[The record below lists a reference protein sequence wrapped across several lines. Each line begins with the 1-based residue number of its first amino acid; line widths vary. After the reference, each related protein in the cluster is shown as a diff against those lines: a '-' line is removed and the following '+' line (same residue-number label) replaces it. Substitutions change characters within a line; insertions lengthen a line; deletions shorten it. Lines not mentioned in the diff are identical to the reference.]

1 MSQPPPPGSAPL
13 THESLAELRHNLR
26 TPVNHIVGYAEM
38 LAEDAT
44 GPALAGRRAHLEE
57 TIAAARD
64 ILALIASMLGSNHAD
79 VSRGDV
85 ARLYEALR
93 QPRQRIVSAVTAVLG
108 APDAQQDA
116 SLAEDLGRVLA
127 AAGRLAGP
135 ADASAVSGVPVSDAP
150 AGQDAEGTGAGGD
163 ASAAAAEN
171 GTGGP
176 RQARILVVDDVED
189 NREVLRRRLTREGHA
204 VETAENG
211 RRALELVRQ
220 KRFDLVLLDVRMPE
234 LDGYEVLE
242 TLKGSAVTRDIPV
255 VMISAL
261 DELAGIVRCIE
272 RGAEDYLHKPFDP
285 VLLRARI
292 NACLEKKR
300 LRDQEVEYLD
310 RVNQVIDAA
319 TAVEAGTYQHAAL
332 ATLARRADELG
343 RLARVFDNMVV
354 QMKAREERLR
364 DQVRDLR
371 QEIGIARRDSRE
383 MSASVDGGNLR
394 IGERLSHRYEIISVL
409 GRGGMGTV
417 YRARDL
423 ELDEEIAIKTLR
435 PELLTDATL
444 LARFKDE
451 IRLARRLSDQN
462 IVRTHDFGEWSG
474 VCFLTMEY
482 VEGITVRELLDTRG
496 RLGISSTLAI
506 ATQLA
511 HSLSVAHDHG
521 VIHRDIK
528 PQNLLLDDAGV
539 LKVMDFGVARLA
551 ERSST
556 LTEAGLVLGTPAY
569 MPPEQLLAEQV
580 DARSDLYAAGVVLYE
595 CLTGKPPFEAA
606 SVTSLVAKLLTQE
619 ARPPAAVNAD
629 IPPALSAL
637 IMRLLAKK
645 PEDRV
650 QSAAELSEQ
659 LMGLG

>member
-1 MSQPPPPGSAPL
+1 MSQPPHVSPGAGAATPFTPEAL
-13 THESLAELRHNLR
+13 GELRHDLR
-26 TPVNHIVGYAEM
+26 TPVNHIIGYAEM
-38 LAEDAT
+38 LAEDAA
-44 GPALAGRRAHLEE
+44 GPELASRRAHLDEVL
-57 TIAAARD
+57 AAARN
-64 ILALIASMLGSNHAD
+64 ILSLINSTLGPNHTD
-79 VSRGDV
+79 VRAGDLS
-85 ARLYEALR
+85 RLYESLR
-93 QPRQRIVSAVTAVLG
+93 APRQRIVAAVSAVLG

-116 SLAEDLGRVLA
+116 SLADDLGRILA

-135 ADASAVSGVPVSDAP
+135 ADATQANGKTANGGQASGAP
-150 AGQDAEGTGAGGD
+150 AGQDATGAATD
-163 ASAAAAEN
+163 N
-171 GTGGP
+171 GAGP

-204 VETAENG
+204 VETAGNG
-211 RRALELVRQ
+211 RQALELVQQR
-220 KRFDLVLLDVRMPE
+220 RFDLVLLDVLMPE
-234 LDGYEVLE
+234 LDGYAVLE
-242 TLKGSAVTRDIPV
+242 TLKGNPATRDIPV

-261 DELAGIVRCIE
+261 DELPGIVRCIE

-300 LRDQEVEYLD
+300 LRDQEVEYLE
-310 RVNQVIDAA
+310 RVGQVIEAA
-319 TAVEAGTYQHAAL
+319 TAVEAGTYKHESL
-332 ATLARRADELG
+332 APLARRADELG

-354 QMKAREERLR
+354 QMKAREGRLR

-371 QEIGIARRDSRE
+371 QEIGVARRDTRE
-383 MSASVDGGNLR
+383 MSAMVDGGNLR
-394 IGERLSHRYEIISVL
+394 SGERFSHRYEIIGVL

-423 ELDEEIAIKTLR
+423 ELDEEVAIKTLR

-444 LARFKDE
+444 LGRFKDE
-451 IRLARRLSDQN
+451 IKLARRLSDQN

-474 VCFLTMEY
+474 VCYLTMEY

-496 RLGISSTLAI
+496 KLGISSTLAI
-506 ATQLA
+506 AGQLA
-511 HSLSVAHDHG
+511 HSLQVAHEHG

-528 PQNLLLDDAGV
+528 PQNLLLDDEGV

-551 ERSST
+551 ERSTSM
-556 LTEAGLVLGTPAY
+556 TEAGLVIGTPAY

-606 SVTSLVAKLLTQE
+606 SVTSLVAKMLTTE
-619 ARPPAAVNAD
+619 ARPPVEVNAE

-645 PEDRV
+645 PEARV
-650 QSAAELSEQ
+650 QTAAELAEQ
-659 LMGLG
+659 LVGLG